1 MPAGGVLTAAM
12 SRSPLNKRPPD
23 GDANLDGDG
32 NGDVGMPDAPCSWGR
47 LWLRLAERVGI
58 GRGLVEIT
66 LINVP

>member
-1 MPAGGVLTAAM
+1 MPAGSVLTAAM

-23 GDANLDGDG
+23 ANLDEDG
-32 NGDVGMPDAPCSWGR
+32 IGDVGMPDAPCSWGR

-66 LINVP
+66 LINVT